1 MYMMEIM
8 LLQGVIYP
16 KGKLL
21 EGVKSKGN
29 LMLLEGLNKLM

>member
-1 MYMMEIM
+1 MYMMERM
-8 LLQGVIYP
+8 LLQRIIDP